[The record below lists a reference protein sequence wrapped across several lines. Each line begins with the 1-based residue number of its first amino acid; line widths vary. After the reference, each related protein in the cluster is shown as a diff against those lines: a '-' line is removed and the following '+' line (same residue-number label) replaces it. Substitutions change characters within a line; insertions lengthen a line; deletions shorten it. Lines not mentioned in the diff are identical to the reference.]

1 VFYNNTRLNAL
12 AAIAIESDMLE
23 KIEYE
28 DIIEDFISKNTMRIM
43 IFK

>member
-12 AAIAIESDMLE
+12 AAIVIESDMLE